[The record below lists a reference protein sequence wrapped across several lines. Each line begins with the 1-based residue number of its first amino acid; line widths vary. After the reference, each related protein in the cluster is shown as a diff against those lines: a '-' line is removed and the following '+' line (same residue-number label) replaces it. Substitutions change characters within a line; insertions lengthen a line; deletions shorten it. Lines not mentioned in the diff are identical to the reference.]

1 MYVMVVFALALLS
14 PLPFISPFEY
24 NVQDATAQSPFGP
37 SDSTAPPS
45 NHQIEIDA
53 ANIIITELSHTF
65 RASGSSITAGS
76 PNFMHPVTVNLM
88 IGWRCSRIRGAKWRL
103 SGSILHIVFKRGDKW

>member
-65 RASGSSITAGS
+65 RASGSSITASS
-76 PNFMHPVTVNLM
+76 PNYLKCHVRWLEAIIHGKLKESFSDN
-88 IGWRCSRIRGAKWRL
+88 
-103 SGSILHIVFKRGDKW
+103 ILELHFTINPTQR

>member
-14 PLPFISPFEY
+14 PLPFISPFGY

-45 NHQIEIDA
+45 NHQIETNA
-53 ANIIITELSHTF
+53 ENAIITKLSHTF
-65 RASGSSITAGS
+65 RATAFDLGGGSV
-76 PNFMHPVTVNLM
+76 PVFMHPVTVNGYDYVIMNM
-88 IGWRCSRIRGAKWRL
+88 IQCKSCCCN
-103 SGSILHIVFKRGDKW
+103 VFFNSHLFYTHL

>member
-14 PLPFISPFEY
+14 PLPFISPFGY

-45 NHQIEIDA
+45 NHQIETNA
-53 ANIIITELSHTF
+53 ENAIITKLSHTF
-65 RASGSSITAGS
+65 RASGSSISGGS
-76 PNFMHPVTVNLM
+76 PKGFNIWGCHYYM
-88 IGWRCSRIRGAKWRL
+88 
-103 SGSILHIVFKRGDKW
+103 